1 MWEMSVKAKSKKVAK
16 TVPSAKPE
24 KKSRLGLA
32 DTGREMVREQKG
44 LLAAMIGLMA
54 MSLILLVIALVTL
67 RPQETVVITGYGDV
81 YGEFAGLTGGY
92 RRASWLN
99 MLAFPILALLFGVVH
114 NFIAVRVYQKYGRDA
129 ALGWIVVTMLLVVAT
144 AVVMFRLLGEG

>member
-1 MWEMSVKAKSKKVAK
+1 MSAKAKSKQVEKK
-16 TVPSAKPE
+16 EQPE
-24 KKSRLGLA
+24 KQSRLGLM
-32 DTGREMVREQKG
+32 TSWREIVREQKG

-81 YGEFAGLTGGY
+81 YGELAGLTGGY
-92 RRASWLN
+92 RRESWLN

-114 NFIAVRVYQKYGRDA
+114 NFLAVRVYQKYGRDA
-129 ALGWIVVTMLLVVAT
+129 ALVLVVVTMLLVVAT
-144 AVVMFRLLGEG
+144 ALVIFRLLGEG

>member
-1 MWEMSVKAKSKKVAK
+1 MSVKEKSKQAE
-16 TVPSAKPE
+16 KPE
-24 KKSRLGLA
+24 RVGKLGLKEA
-32 DTGREMVREQKG
+32 GREIVQKQRG
-44 LLAAMIGLMA
+44 LLMAMIGLA
-54 MSLILLVIALVTL
+54 VLSLVLLVIALVTL

-114 NFIAVRVYQKYGRDA
+114 NVLAVRIYRKYGRDA
-129 ALGWIVVTMLLVVAT
+129 ALVWVGLTMLMVVAT
-144 AVVMFRLLGEG
+144 VVVLFRLLGEG

>member
-1 MWEMSVKAKSKKVAK
+1 MSVKEKSKQAE
-16 TVPSAKPE
+16 KPE
-24 KKSRLGLA
+24 RVGKLGLKEA
-32 DTGREMVREQKG
+32 GREIVREQKG
-44 LLAAMIGLMA
+44 LLAAMIGLMV
-54 MSLILLVIALVTL
+54 MSLVLLVIALVTL

-114 NFIAVRVYQKYGRDA
+114 NVLAVRIYRKYGRDA
-129 ALGWIVVTMLLVVAT
+129 ALVWVGLTMLMVVAT
-144 AVVMFRLLGEG
+144 VVVLFRLLGEG